1 MYTQVSKQDTSISKV
16 IKIKDTFP
24 ALNTKKIDQIHNIIN
39 SSPKTKSCIQMIT
52 KELSRKQ
59 IIIPMD
65 SDNITKFMKNSSLYI
80 ANINQLL
87 RNLKLEVL
95 VNFIYSD
102 LIGVTV
108 VINKV
113 AVQLDLYII
122 ENYIKNVDDIDS
134 LDMEV
139 LRLPK
144 SKFYLK
150 IIGITYFPHDKSQKY
165 LSSSDVEHI
174 IKQNQ
179 IFDNIVLALKP
190 QVIKVFLKLDM
201 SIVWIDIWD
210 IQSGNKAKS
219 LINQCFNVEK
229 YIITIKG
236 ANMNPGVLQ
245 CKNYW
250 KWEHATIS
258 YRIQG
263 LKYIKCNRPHKSENL
278 CGAVKPMKK

>member
-1 MYTQVSKQDTSISKV
+1 
-16 IKIKDTFP
+16 
-24 ALNTKKIDQIHNIIN
+24 
-39 SSPKTKSCIQMIT
+39 MIT

-95 VNFIYSD
+95 VNFICSD

-139 LRLPK
+139 P
-144 SKFYLK
+144 
-150 IIGITYFPHDKSQKY
+150 
-165 LSSSDVEHI
+165 
-174 IKQNQ
+174 
-179 IFDNIVLALKP
+179 
-190 QVIKVFLKLDM
+190 
-201 SIVWIDIWD
+201 
-210 IQSGNKAKS
+210 
-219 LINQCFNVEK
+219 
-229 YIITIKG
+229 
-236 ANMNPGVLQ
+236 
-245 CKNYW
+245 
-250 KWEHATIS
+250 
-258 YRIQG
+258 
-263 LKYIKCNRPHKSENL
+263 
-278 CGAVKPMKK
+278 